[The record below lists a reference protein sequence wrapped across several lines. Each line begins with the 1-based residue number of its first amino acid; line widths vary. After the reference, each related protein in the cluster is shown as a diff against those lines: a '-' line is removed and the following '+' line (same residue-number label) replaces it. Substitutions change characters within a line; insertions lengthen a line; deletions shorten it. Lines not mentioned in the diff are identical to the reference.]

1 MPKRERISCP
11 QMPLAVYREAAAHLQ
26 QVSGVEVTL
35 VPQSSPTFDYLQS
48 QIAGL
53 TIDYPENCDR
63 DRQQQIEAILAY
75 YAERHGSW
83 ERVNSDTERN
93 KAAEAQ

>member
-26 QVSGVEVTL
+26 QVLGVKVAL
-35 VPQSSPTFDYLQS
+35 LPQSSPTFAYLQS

-53 TIDYPENCDR
+53 AIDYPEDCDR

-75 YAERHGSW
+75 YAKRHGNW
-83 ERVNSDTERN
+83 ERQDSNIESKT
-93 KAAEAQ
+93 

>member
-11 QMPLAVYREAAAHLQ
+11 QMPLAVYRETAAHLQ
-26 QVSGVEVTL
+26 QVLGVKVAL
-35 VPQSSPTFDYLQS
+35 LPQSSSTFAYLQS

-53 TIDYPENCDR
+53 EIDYPENCDR

-75 YAERHGSW
+75 YAEHHGAW
-83 ERVNSDTERN
+83 ERQDLKIESEI
-93 KAAEAQ
+93 